1 MQLVSNMHQSTVKK
15 ALGKALGSAANSKVR
30 YGKLVRNETASTIQ
44 KNLPSNT
51 KPMAE
56 KAKEY
61 QAESKKRMLE
71 GFISK

>member
-1 MQLVSNMHQSTVKK
+1 MQQVSNMHQSTVKK
-15 ALGKALGSAANSKVR
+15 GLGKTLESVANSKVR

-44 KNLPSNT
+44 KNIPTNI
-51 KPMAE
+51 KPMGE

-61 QAESKKRMLE
+61 QAESKKRMVE